1 MSKNPA
7 RYKVEIPAVIV
18 VRLDENL
25 SVIGHQ
31 IDANV
36 CGEPI
41 VIDFAVDA
49 GAYTLDDPEAEDP
62 WGNALAYA
70 HGLRVFNF
78 QQLMSLGV
86 TEPCEMPGSE
96 DIF

>member
-1 MSKNPA
+1 MNKNIV

-18 VRLDENL
+18 VRLDKNL

-31 IDANV
+31 IDSNIYA
-36 CGEPI
+36 EPC
-41 VIDFAVDA
+41 VIDYASPA
-49 GAYTLDDPEAEDP
+49 GAYSLDDPEAEDP
-62 WGNALAYA
+62 YANALTYA
-70 HGLRVFNF
+70 HGLRVFNY
-78 QQLMSLGV
+78 QQLVDLGV